1 MSMNRREC
9 IRNPESK
16 PGELAKELGIS
27 IPTLYNY
34 VSETRELVAIQQVWS
49 KWMQVRMKAFRAAL
63 IYHSGRLV
71 SHANRLVLKLPATG
85 SGGLEQTVQTPGRI
99 LPVVEPTPDSRN
111 QNEVPVN
118 LGGAR

>member
-1 MSMNRREC
+1 MNRREC

-49 KWMQVRMKAFRAAL
+49 KWMRVWMKAFRAAL
-63 IYHSGRLV
+63 IYHSGR
-71 SHANRLVLKLPATG
+71 
-85 SGGLEQTVQTPGRI
+85 LEQTVQTPGRI